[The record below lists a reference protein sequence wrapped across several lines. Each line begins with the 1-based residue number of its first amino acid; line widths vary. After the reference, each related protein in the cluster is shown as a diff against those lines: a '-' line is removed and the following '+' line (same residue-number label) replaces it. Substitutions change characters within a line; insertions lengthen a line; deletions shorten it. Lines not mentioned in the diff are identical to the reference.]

1 MSKVKKSFCF
11 ILALLMLIAI
21 FTIAPISANAETVGD
36 FEYKVLDDGTVEIS
50 NYSGSA
56 EELTIPEVLDG
67 YTVSSI
73 GSMAFINCTSLT
85 DITIGDNI
93 TTIKMLAFYNCSNLN
108 TINIADSVIRIY
120 YSAFDGTAY
129 YNNAANWESNVLY
142 IGKHLIKAKESIS
155 GNYKV
160 KDDTVC
166 VAGHCFQYCEGLT
179 DIELPDTLKGIGDMA
194 FFNCSGLTSVE
205 IPDSVVFLGDSAFSD
220 CKYLASV
227 TLSRNITSLND
238 LVFGY
243 CDNLQSITIPDSV
256 TSIGN
261 YAFTNCVK
269 LESITI
275 PYGVTDIGRMA
286 FYYCKKLNT
295 IEIPDS
301 VTVMGADVFN
311 FSAYYKN
318 DDNWENNALYIG
330 KHLIKVKEA
339 ASGTYKIKT
348 NTRSI
353 ASYAFEKCAKITGV
367 TIPDGITNIGTYT
380 FHNCKKMKNI
390 SIPDSV
396 TKIGSYA
403 LYGCEALT
411 GVLIPKGITNIGENA
426 LGYYYGDSFYTKV
439 KYFRIYGY
447 NGTASKEYANENG
460 FTFVS
465 ASGLPSSLKIS
476 AAKVSGVK
484 TKTYNGKAQTQSVT
498 VKCETFTLKKG
509 SDYTISYKNNKKAG
523 KASIIITAS
532 GIFTGSKT
540 VNFTINK
547 AKNPL
552 TVKTKTIT
560 ANAKL
565 NTSFAKSKA
574 FTISKAQGSV
584 TFKKS
589 SGDKKISIS
598 KTGVITVKKGLK
610 KNKTYNF
617 KVKVTAAGNSNY
629 KSGSKTVTVK
639 IKVI

>member
-1 MSKVKKSFCF
+1 MSILKKPIS
-11 ILALLMLIAI
+11 IISVMIMLLSVLA
-21 FTIAPISANAETVGD
+21 IAPISVSAETIGD
-36 FEYKVLDDGTVEIS
+36 YEYTVLDDGTAEIS
-50 NYSGSA
+50 NYSGIGG
-56 EELTIPEVLDG
+56 EVTVPNVLDG
-67 YTVSSI
+67 HTVSSI
-73 GSMAFINCTSLT
+73 GSMAFMNCTALT
-85 DITIGDNI
+85 GVTIGDGI
-93 TTIKMLAFYNCSNLN
+93 TTIKMLAFYNCTNLSA
-108 TINIADSVIRIY
+108 INIADSVIKIY
-120 YSAFDGTAY
+120 YNAFYSTAY
-129 YNNAANWESNVLY
+129 LGNEANWEGDVLY
-142 IGKHLIKAKESIS
+142 IGKHLIKAKESIL
-155 GNYKV
+155 GEYKV
-160 KDDTVC
+160 KDGTVC
-166 VAGHCFQYCEGLT
+166 IAGHSFQYCESLT
-179 DIELPDTLKGIGDMA
+179 GIEFPDSLKGIGDMA
-194 FFNCSGLTSVE
+194 FYHCYGLTSIE

-220 CKYLASV
+220 CSNIASA
-227 TLSRNITSLND
+227 TLSKNIKSINASL
-238 LVFGY
+238 FSY
-243 CDNLQSITIPDSV
+243 CNKLQGIIIPDNV

-261 YAFTNCVK
+261 YAFNSCVSIT
-269 LESITI
+269 SITI
-275 PYGVTDIGRMA
+275 PDGVTSIGTMA

-330 KHLIKVKEA
+330 KHLIKVKET

-348 NTRSI
+348 NTCSI

-367 TIPDGITNIGTYT
+367 TIPNGITNIGTYT
-380 FHNCKKMKNI
+380 FHNCKKIKNI

-460 FTFVS
+460 FTFVNATS
-465 ASGLPSSLKIS
+465 LPSSLKIS

-484 TKTYNGKAQTQSVT
+484 TKTYNGKAQMQSVT
-498 VKCETFTLKKG
+498 VKCETYTLKKG
-509 SDYTISYKNNKKAG
+509 SDYTVSYKNNKKAG
-523 KASIIITAS
+523 KASLIITAS

-547 AKNPL
+547 AKNPI

-560 ANAKL
+560 ANAKS

-589 SGDKKISIS
+589 SGDKKITIT
-598 KTGVITVKKGLK
+598 KAGIITVKKGLTK
-610 KNKTYNF
+610 GKTYNF

-629 KSGSKTVTVK
+629 KNGSKTVTVK